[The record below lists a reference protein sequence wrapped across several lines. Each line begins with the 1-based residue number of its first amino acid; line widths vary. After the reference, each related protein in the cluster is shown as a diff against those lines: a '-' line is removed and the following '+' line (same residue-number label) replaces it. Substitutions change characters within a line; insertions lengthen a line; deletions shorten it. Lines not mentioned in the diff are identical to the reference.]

1 MITFLFL
8 PKVGGSLSCVS
19 DEVFRP
25 IFCEI
30 FGLAE
35 ACVRNGSEM
44 VGLGKGKILEN
55 LQKRVSTAPIARR
68 QFEIFDDAST
78 GCGGMETGTLHM
90 KKSEKAKN

>member
-1 MITFLFL
+1 MQKAKNFSILRPL
-8 PKVGGSLSCVS
+8 YSKGSRRVS
-19 DEVFRP
+19 DEVFKP

-35 ACVRNGSEM
+35 DCVTAAKL

-68 QFEIFDDAST
+68 QFEIFDEIGVEAWKQGLFT
-78 GCGGMETGTLHM
+78 
-90 KKSEKAKN
+90 